1 MVVWTAA
8 SGIHREGDK
17 SDADLSISA
26 HIGTAFFNLF
36 TIDRCC
42 HRKYSFLKTF
52 LMLFLFSA
60 VLFGISYTFA
70 EELSFQGDGSLS
82 LYGLVFLIPFRYL
95 YREKLPLLFII
106 VCTCWVY
113 TLGILSLSIQIAG
126 MLEPGRWFF
135 IWTIQNLLY
144 LLTLVPFYK
153 HLVPKYIFVIE
164 HISLFDK
171 RWYKYMV
178 LNNCLSFL
186 LLVVLNWYFLKEET
200 SFEKILI
207 LFLLL
212 SIICVSYLI
221 LYQIVLDAI
230 KINDL
235 KQEVSHDPLTGLR
248 NRAQLWTDL
257 QSVSKTEQTFSVLFM
272 DLDRFKFINDQ
283 YGHIAGDQYLKHFAR
298 ISSDILR
305 ELGRVYRFGGDEFV
319 AVCPGVIP
327 QEIIGRLKECREWDS
342 GAPCPFNQVSIG
354 VLLCEPPH
362 SGVEEILQRV
372 DRLMYQNKT
381 DRAVSGKA

>member
-1 MVVWTAA
+1 MPIFQYLPTL
-8 SGIHREGDK
+8 E
-17 SDADLSISA
+17 LL
-26 HIGTAFFNLF
+26 FFNLF

-186 LLVVLNWYFLKEET
+186 LLVVINWYFLKEET

-272 DLDRFKFINDQ
+272 DLDRFKLINDQ

-342 GAPCPFNQVSIG
+342 GAPCLFNQVSIG

-381 DRAVSGKA
+381 DRAVSGKD

>member
-1 MVVWTAA
+1 MEA
-8 SGIHREGDK
+8 SRIHKGDVK
-17 SDADLSISA
+17 EMSI
-26 HIGTAFFNLF
+26 IQYLPTLELLFFNLF
-36 TIDRCC
+36 TMDRCC
-42 HRKYSFLKTF
+42 HRKHSFFKTF
-52 LMLFLFSA
+52 LTLFLFSA
-60 VLFGISYTFA
+60 VFFYISYTFA

-82 LYGLVFLIPFRYL
+82 LYGLVFLIPFRFL
-95 YREKLPLLFII
+95 YKEKLPLLFII
-106 VCTCWVY
+106 ACTCWVY

-126 MLEPGRWFF
+126 MLEPGSWFF

-153 HLVPKYIFVIE
+153 HLVPKYIFVIK

-186 LLVVLNWYFLKEET
+186 LLVVINWYFLKEET

-257 QSVSKTEQTFSVLFM
+257 QSVSKTGQTFSVLFM
-272 DLDRFKFINDQ
+272 DLDRFKLINDQ
-283 YGHIAGDQYLKHFAR
+283 YGHIAGDQYLNHFAR

-381 DRAVSGKA
+381 ARAVSGKA

>member
-1 MVVWTAA
+1 
-8 SGIHREGDK
+8 
-17 SDADLSISA
+17 
-26 HIGTAFFNLF
+26 
-36 TIDRCC
+36 
-42 HRKYSFLKTF
+42 
-52 LMLFLFSA
+52 
-60 VLFGISYTFA
+60 
-70 EELSFQGDGSLS
+70 
-82 LYGLVFLIPFRYL
+82 
-95 YREKLPLLFII
+95 
-106 VCTCWVY
+106 
-113 TLGILSLSIQIAG
+113 

-186 LLVVLNWYFLKEET
+186 LLVVINWYFLKEET

-257 QSVSKTEQTFSVLFM
+257 QSVSKTGQTFSVLLM
-272 DLDRFKFINDQ
+272 DLDRFKLINDQ

-381 DRAVSGKA
+381 ARAVSGKD

>member
-1 MVVWTAA
+1 
-8 SGIHREGDK
+8 
-17 SDADLSISA
+17 
-26 HIGTAFFNLF
+26 
-36 TIDRCC
+36 
-42 HRKYSFLKTF
+42 
-52 LMLFLFSA
+52 
-60 VLFGISYTFA
+60 
-70 EELSFQGDGSLS
+70 
-82 LYGLVFLIPFRYL
+82 
-95 YREKLPLLFII
+95 
-106 VCTCWVY
+106 
-113 TLGILSLSIQIAG
+113 

-186 LLVVLNWYFLKEET
+186 LLVVINWYFLKEET

-257 QSVSKTEQTFSVLFM
+257 QSVSKTGQTFSVLFM
-272 DLDRFKFINDQ
+272 DLDRFKLINDQ

-327 QEIIGRLKECREWDS
+327 QEIIGRLKECRGWDS

-381 DRAVSGKA
+381 DRAVSGKD

>member
-1 MVVWTAA
+1 MYGPQLPEFTGK
-8 SGIHREGDK
+8 GINQMPIFQYLPTLE
-17 SDADLSISA
+17 LL
-26 HIGTAFFNLF
+26 FFNLF

-126 MLEPGRWFF
+126 MLEPGSWFF

-186 LLVVLNWYFLKEET
+186 LLVVINWYFLKEET

-257 QSVSKTEQTFSVLFM
+257 QSVSKTGQTFSVLFM

-283 YGHIAGDQYLKHFAR
+283 YGHIAGDQYLNHFAR

-381 DRAVSGKA
+381 ARAVSGKA

>member
-1 MVVWTAA
+1 MYGPQLPEFTGK
-8 SGIHREGDK
+8 GINQMPIFQYLPTLE
-17 SDADLSISA
+17 LL
-26 HIGTAFFNLF
+26 FFNLF

-126 MLEPGRWFF
+126 MLEPGSWFF

-153 HLVPKYIFVIE
+153 HLVPKYIFVIK

-186 LLVVLNWYFLKEET
+186 LLVVINWYFLKEET

-257 QSVSKTEQTFSVLFM
+257 QSVSKTGQTFSVLFM
-272 DLDRFKFINDQ
+272 DLDRFKLINDQ
-283 YGHIAGDQYLKHFAR
+283 YGHIAGDQYLNHFAR

-381 DRAVSGKA
+381 ARAVSGKA

>member
-1 MVVWTAA
+1 MYGPQLPEFTGK
-8 SGIHREGDK
+8 GINQMPIFQYLPTLE
-17 SDADLSISA
+17 LL
-26 HIGTAFFNLF
+26 FFNLF

-52 LMLFLFSA
+52 LMLFQFSA

-186 LLVVLNWYFLKEET
+186 LLVVINWYFLKEET

-257 QSVSKTEQTFSVLFM
+257 QSVSKTGQTFSVLFM
-272 DLDRFKFINDQ
+272 DLDRFKLINDQ
-283 YGHIAGDQYLKHFAR
+283 YGHIAGDQYLNHFAR

>member
-1 MVVWTAA
+1 MEA
-8 SGIHREGDK
+8 SRIHKGDVK
-17 SDADLSISA
+17 EMSI
-26 HIGTAFFNLF
+26 IQYLPTLELLFFNLF
-36 TIDRCC
+36 TMDRCC
-42 HRKYSFLKTF
+42 HRKHSFFKTF
-52 LMLFLFSA
+52 LTLFLFSA
-60 VLFGISYTFA
+60 VFFYISYTFA

-82 LYGLVFLIPFRYL
+82 LYGLVFLIPFRFL
-95 YREKLPLLFII
+95 YKEKLPLLFII
-106 VCTCWVY
+106 ACTCWVY

-153 HLVPKYIFVIE
+153 HLVPKYIFVIK

-186 LLVVLNWYFLKEET
+186 LLVVINWYFLKEET

-257 QSVSKTEQTFSVLFM
+257 QSVSKTGQTFSVLFM
-272 DLDRFKFINDQ
+272 DLDRFKLINDQ
-283 YGHIAGDQYLKHFAR
+283 YGHIAGDQYLNHFAR

-381 DRAVSGKA
+381 ARAVSGKA

>member
-1 MVVWTAA
+1 MPIFQYLPTL
-8 SGIHREGDK
+8 E
-17 SDADLSISA
+17 LL
-26 HIGTAFFNLF
+26 FFNLF

-186 LLVVLNWYFLKEET
+186 LLVVINWYFLKEET

-235 KQEVSHDPLTGLR
+235 KQEVSHDPLTGLC

-257 QSVSKTEQTFSVLFM
+257 QSVSKTGQTFSVLLM
-272 DLDRFKFINDQ
+272 DLDRFKLINDQ

-381 DRAVSGKA
+381 DRAVSGKD

>member
-1 MVVWTAA
+1 MEA
-8 SGIHREGDK
+8 SRIHKGDVK
-17 SDADLSISA
+17 EMSI
-26 HIGTAFFNLF
+26 IQYLPTLELLFFNLF
-36 TIDRCC
+36 TMDRCC
-42 HRKYSFLKTF
+42 HRKHSFFKTF
-52 LMLFLFSA
+52 LTLFLFSA
-60 VLFGISYTFA
+60 VFFYISYTFA

-82 LYGLVFLIPFRYL
+82 LYGLVFLIPFRFL
-95 YREKLPLLFII
+95 YKEKLPLLFII
-106 VCTCWVY
+106 ACTCWVY

-126 MLEPGRWFF
+126 MLEPGSWFF

-186 LLVVLNWYFLKEET
+186 LLVVINWYFLKEET

-257 QSVSKTEQTFSVLFM
+257 QSVSKTGQTFSVLFM
-272 DLDRFKFINDQ
+272 DLDRFKLINDQ

-354 VLLCEPPH
+354 MLLCEPPH

-381 DRAVSGKA
+381 ARAVSGKA

>member
-1 MVVWTAA
+1 
-8 SGIHREGDK
+8 
-17 SDADLSISA
+17 
-26 HIGTAFFNLF
+26 
-36 TIDRCC
+36 
-42 HRKYSFLKTF
+42 
-52 LMLFLFSA
+52 
-60 VLFGISYTFA
+60 
-70 EELSFQGDGSLS
+70 
-82 LYGLVFLIPFRYL
+82 
-95 YREKLPLLFII
+95 
-106 VCTCWVY
+106 
-113 TLGILSLSIQIAG
+113 

-354 VLLCEPPH
+354 MLLCEPPH
-362 SGVEEILQRV
+362 SDVEEILQRV

-381 DRAVSGKA
+381 AGAASGKA

>member
-1 MVVWTAA
+1 MYGPQLPEFTGK
-8 SGIHREGDK
+8 GINQMPIFQYLPTLE
-17 SDADLSISA
+17 LL
-26 HIGTAFFNLF
+26 FFNLF

-186 LLVVLNWYFLKEET
+186 LLVVINWYFLKEET

-298 ISSDILR
+298 ISLDILR

-354 VLLCEPPH
+354 MLLCEPPH
-362 SGVEEILQRV
+362 SDVEEILQRV

-381 DRAVSGKA
+381 ARAVSRKA

>member
-1 MVVWTAA
+1 MYGPQLPEFTGK
-8 SGIHREGDK
+8 GINQMPIFQYLPTLE
-17 SDADLSISA
+17 LL
-26 HIGTAFFNLF
+26 FFNLF

-186 LLVVLNWYFLKEET
+186 LLVVINWYFLKEET

-257 QSVSKTEQTFSVLFM
+257 QSVSKTGQTFSVLLM
-272 DLDRFKFINDQ
+272 DLDRFKLINDQ
-283 YGHIAGDQYLKHFAR
+283 YDHIAGDQYLKHFAR

-327 QEIIGRLKECREWDS
+327 QEIIGRLKEFREWDS

>member
-126 MLEPGRWFF
+126 MLEPGSWFF

-186 LLVVLNWYFLKEET
+186 LLVVINWYFLKEET

-257 QSVSKTEQTFSVLFM
+257 QSVSKTGQTFSVLLM
-272 DLDRFKFINDQ
+272 DLDRFKLINDQ

-354 VLLCEPPH
+354 MLLCEPPH
-362 SGVEEILQRV
+362 SDVEEILQRV

-381 DRAVSGKA
+381 AGAAIN

>member
-1 MVVWTAA
+1 MEA
-8 SGIHREGDK
+8 SRIHKGDVK
-17 SDADLSISA
+17 EMSI
-26 HIGTAFFNLF
+26 IQYLPTLELLFFNLF
-36 TIDRCC
+36 TMDRCC
-42 HRKYSFLKTF
+42 HRKHSFFKTF
-52 LMLFLFSA
+52 LTLFLFSA
-60 VLFGISYTFA
+60 VFFYISYTFA

-82 LYGLVFLIPFRYL
+82 LYGLVFLIPFRFL
-95 YREKLPLLFII
+95 YKEKLPLLFII
-106 VCTCWVY
+106 ACTCWVY

-126 MLEPGRWFF
+126 MLEPGSWFF

-153 HLVPKYIFVIE
+153 HLVPKYIFVIK

-186 LLVVLNWYFLKEET
+186 LLVVINWYFLKEET

-257 QSVSKTEQTFSVLFM
+257 QSVSKTGQTFSVLFM
-272 DLDRFKFINDQ
+272 DLDRFKLINDQ

-381 DRAVSGKA
+381 ARAVSGKA

>member
-1 MVVWTAA
+1 MEA
-8 SGIHREGDK
+8 SRIHKGDVK
-17 SDADLSISA
+17 EMSI
-26 HIGTAFFNLF
+26 IQYLPTLELLFFNLF
-36 TIDRCC
+36 TMDRCC
-42 HRKYSFLKTF
+42 HRKHSFFKTF
-52 LMLFLFSA
+52 LTLFLFSA
-60 VLFGISYTFA
+60 VFFYISYTFA

-82 LYGLVFLIPFRYL
+82 LYGLVFLIPFRFL
-95 YREKLPLLFII
+95 YKEKLPLLFII
-106 VCTCWVY
+106 ACTCWVY

-126 MLEPGRWFF
+126 ILEPGRWIL
-135 IWTIQNLLY
+135 IWTIQNLLH

-153 HLVPKYIFVIE
+153 RLVPKYIFVIE
-164 HISLFDK
+164 HISVFDK

-186 LLVVLNWYFLKEET
+186 LLVELNGYFQKEEA

-212 SIICVSYLI
+212 STICVSYLI
-221 LYQIVLDAI
+221 LHQIVLDAI

-381 DRAVSGKA
+381 ARAVSGKA